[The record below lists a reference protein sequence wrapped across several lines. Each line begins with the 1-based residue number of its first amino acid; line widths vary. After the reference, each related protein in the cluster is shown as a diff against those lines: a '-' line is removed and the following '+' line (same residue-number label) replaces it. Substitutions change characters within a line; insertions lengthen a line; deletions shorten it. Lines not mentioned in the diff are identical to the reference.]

1 MKVLQSLGKAKGQ
14 TEATFRYRRSSTGV
28 MIDASI
34 NANYNQSPKQIT
46 LSNVEWS
53 AILGT
58 IENAKYETFRITNTG
73 AAGDQPTQSLNE
85 LFADAVTPTDW
96 NWNDSWVAYIAA
108 ILEHEGSL
116 DLYHGALGPGQ
127 SAVIALSRDI

>member
-28 MIDASI
+28 TIDASI
-34 NANYNQSPKQIT
+34 NANYNQPLKQIT
-46 LSNVEWS
+46 LSNVEWN
-53 AILGT
+53 AILAA
-58 IENAKYETFRITNTG
+58 IENAANETFRITNTG
-73 AAGDQPTQSLNE
+73 APGDQPTQSLNQ
-85 LFADAVTPTDW
+85 LFAAAVTPTGW
-96 NWNDSWVAYIAA
+96 TWNDSWVAYVAA

-116 DLYHGALGPGQ
+116 DLYHGALGQGQ